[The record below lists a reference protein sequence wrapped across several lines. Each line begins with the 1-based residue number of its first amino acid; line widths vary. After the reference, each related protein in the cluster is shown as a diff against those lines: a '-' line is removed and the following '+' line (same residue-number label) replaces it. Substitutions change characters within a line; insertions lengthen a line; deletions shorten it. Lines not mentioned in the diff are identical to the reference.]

1 MINKQIVKKH
11 RLDEYDE
18 IKDNLEYWLSRPA
31 SERTAA
37 VDQLRQEFNGNSVQL
52 QRTARIIQLS
62 QG

>member
-52 QRTARIIQLS
+52 QRSARIVQLS
-62 QG
+62 QS

>member
-1 MINKQIVKKH
+1 MMNRQIVKKH

-37 VDQLRQEFNGNSVQL
+37 VDQLRQEFNGISVRL
-52 QRTARIIQLS
+52 QRSARIIQLP
-62 QG
+62 QD

>member
-1 MINKQIVKKH
+1 MNKQIVKIH

-18 IKDNLEYWLSRPA
+18 IKDNLDYWLSRPA

-37 VDQLRQEFNGNSVQL
+37 VDQLRQEFNGSSIRF
-52 QRTARIIQLS
+52 QRTARIIQFS

>member
-52 QRTARIIQLS
+52 QRSARIVQLS

>member
-1 MINKQIVKKH
+1 MEKQIVKKH

-18 IKDNLEYWLSRPA
+18 IKDNLEYWLSRPV

-37 VDQLRQEFNGNSVQL
+37 VDQLRKEFNGSPVRF

>member
-1 MINKQIVKKH
+1 MINKQLVKKY

-52 QRTARIIQLS
+52 QRSARIVQLS